1 MTAAILAGS
10 LPNLEAFCRTF
21 ETGSFTKAARLMGV
35 TPQATSRSVARLEQ
49 ALGATLF
56 LRTTRSLAPTVA
68 ARQYYERCS
77 RALSLLSDGE
87 RALSDGDETAE
98 GLVRISAPTS
108 YGHYRLLPALAT
120 FAERYPKVRVD
131 VNLSNRNVDLIK
143 EGFDLAIRRGLL
155 RDKTLVARKLG
166 DFSVGVYGS
175 SAYLARHGTP
185 SAPTDLARH
194 RCITFSM
201 PSSGR
206 ALPWAFAGS
215 PSFTPDARYRCSEDV
230 LGVVTLARA
239 GVGLIQVLDFLVEE
253 DVARGNLVEV
263 LSSYRGPSRP
273 FTLIYPKV
281 VKAPAA
287 VRALSDFIVAR
298 ARREGAAPLRASPRG

>member
-1 MTAAILAGS
+1 MTASILAGS

-21 ETGSFTKAARLMGV
+21 ETGSFTKAARLMSV

-49 ALGATLF
+49 TLGATLF
-56 LRTTRSLAPTVA
+56 RRTTRSLAPTDA

-87 RALSDGDETAE
+87 RELSQGDETAE
-98 GLVRISAPTS
+98 GRVRISVPTS

-131 VNLSNRNVDLIK
+131 VNLSNRNVDLIQ
-143 EGFDLAIRRGLL
+143 EGFDLAIRRGAL
-155 RDKTLVARKLG
+155 RDRTLVARKLG
-166 DFSVGVYGS
+166 DFSVGIYAS
-175 SAYLARHGTP
+175 SAYLARHGSP
-185 SAPTDLARH
+185 SIPAELAQH
-194 RCITFSM
+194 SCITFSM

-206 ALPWAFAGS
+206 ALPWVFSGA

-253 DVARGNLVEV
+253 DVARGHLVEV
-263 LSSYRGPSRP
+263 LGQYRGPARP

-281 VKAPAA
+281 TKAPPA

-298 ARREGAAPLRASPRG
+298 AKSRP

>member
-1 MTAAILAGS
+1 MTASILAGS

-56 LRTTRSLAPTVA
+56 RRTTRSLAPTDA

-87 RALSDGDETAE
+87 RELSHGDEAAE
-98 GLVRISAPTS
+98 GRVRISAPTS

-131 VNLSNRNVDLIK
+131 VNLSNRNVDLIR
-143 EGFDLAIRRGLL
+143 EGFDLAIRRGAL
-155 RDKTLVARKLG
+155 RDRTLVARKLG
-166 DFSVGVYGS
+166 DFGVGVYAS
-175 SAYLARHGTP
+175 SAYLARRGTP
-185 SAPTDLARH
+185 GSPADLVRH
-194 RCITFSM
+194 SCITFSM

-206 ALPWAFAGS
+206 ALPWVFSGA
-215 PSFTPDARYRCSEDV
+215 PTFTPEARYRCSEDV

-253 DVARGNLVEV
+253 DVARGQLVEV
-263 LSSYRGPSRP
+263 LSPYRGPTRP

-281 VKAPAA
+281 AKVPPA

-298 ARREGAAPLRASPRG
+298 ARSRP